1 MTQLNKDI
9 LPEAYNEFLSDVATA
24 VQQHRVQAI
33 ESVQTISN
41 QLYWNIGELI
51 IKKQLEFGWGKSVI
65 LLLSRDLPQL
75 IGEGVSWSPR
85 NLQFMK
91 QLVAEYSN
99 VKQPASHLENT
110 NVKQSVSQLE
120 NTNVKPLV
128 SHLENANVKQPDSH
142 LGYVKKLVLN
152 IPWKHNILIIQKV
165 KDPKA
170 RVFYLEQT
178 IKNRYSNTVLLHQIK
193 ANAYE
198 HYISKPSQHN
208 FATALPKHFQEQARE
223 SIKSVYSLDFLDIN
237 KPVTERALENTMVEN
252 VKRLMLELGY
262 GFCFIGNQY
271 RLSLGEKD
279 YYIDLLFYHR
289 ILKCL
294 VAVELKVVEFE
305 PEFVGKL
312 DFYLQLMDEQLK
324 QLDDQPSI
332 GILLVPDKN
341 HLEVEYTLRNA
352 NNPIGVAEYY
362 LSKQLP
368 KELIGKLPTSE
379 QFQSVL
385 ISQIKT
391 NNKKENNE

>member
-1 MTQLNKDI
+1 MTQLLKDI
-9 LPEAYNEFLSDVATA
+9 SPDAYNEFLSDVATA

-33 ESVQTISN
+33 QSVQTISN

-51 IKKQLEFGWGKSVI
+51 IQKQLEFGWGKSVI

-99 VKQPASHLENT
+99 VKP
-110 NVKQSVSQLE
+110 
-120 NTNVKPLV
+120 PV
-128 SHLENANVKQPDSH
+128 SHLEGSNSENSNMKQAASHSENTNMNQLGSH
-142 LGYVKKLVLN
+142 LEYVKKLVFSV
-152 IPWKHNILIIQKV
+152 PWKHNILILQKV
-165 KDPKA
+165 KESKA
-170 RVFYLEQT
+170 RIFYLEQT
-178 IKNRYSNTVLLHQIK
+178 IKNRYSRAVLLHQIK

-198 HYISKPSQHN
+198 HYTTKPAQHN
-208 FATALPKHFQEQARE
+208 FAKALPEHFQEQARE

-237 KPVTERALENTMVEN
+237 KPVTEKALENKMVEN

-262 GFCFIGNQY
+262 GFCFIGKQY

-305 PEFVGKL
+305 PDPSDSELAKQFVGKL

-324 QLDDQPSI
+324 QFDDQPSI
-332 GILLVPDKN
+332 GILLVPEKN

-362 LSKQLP
+362 FSNQLP
-368 KELIGKLPTSE
+368 KEFIGKLPTSE
-379 QFQSVL
+379 EFQRVL
-385 ISQIKT
+385 ITEKK
-391 NNKKENNE
+391 NKK

>member
-1 MTQLNKDI
+1 MTQLNKNISPD
-9 LPEAYNEFLSDVATA
+9 AYNEFLSDVATA
-24 VQQHRVQAI
+24 VQQHRLQAI
-33 ESVQTISN
+33 QSVQTISN

-51 IKKQLEFGWGKSVI
+51 IQKQLEFGWGKSVI
-65 LLLSRDLPQL
+65 LLLSLDLPQL

-91 QLVAEYSN
+91 QLVVEYSNVKSPVSHLEVSNSQNSNVNQADSQLENTN
-99 VKQPASHLENT
+99 VKQPASHL
-110 NVKQSVSQLE
+110 
-120 NTNVKPLV
+120 
-128 SHLENANVKQPDSH
+128 D
-142 LGYVKKLVLN
+142 YVKKLVLTT
-152 IPWKHNILIIQKV
+152 PWYHNILILQKV
-165 KDPKA
+165 KEPKA
-170 RVFYLEQT
+170 RIFYLEQT
-178 IKNRYSNTVLLHQIK
+178 IKNRYSRAVLLHQIK
-193 ANAYE
+193 ASAYE
-198 HYISKPSQHN
+198 YFISKPAQHN
-208 FATALPKHFQEQARE
+208 FAKALPEHFQEQARE

-237 KPVTERALENTMVEN
+237 KPVTERDLENTMVEN

-324 QLDDQPSI
+324 QIDDQPSI
-332 GILLVPDKN
+332 GILLVPEKN

-352 NNPIGVAEYY
+352 YNPIGVAEYI

-379 QFQSVL
+379 EFQRVL
-385 ISQIKT
+385 IPETKT
-391 NNKKENNE
+391 KSKK

>member
-1 MTQLNKDI
+1 MTQLNKNISPD
-9 LPEAYNEFLSDVATA
+9 AYNEFLSDVATA
-24 VQQHRVQAI
+24 VQQHRLQAI
-33 ESVQTISN
+33 QSVQTISN

-51 IKKQLEFGWGKSVI
+51 IQKQLEFGWGKSVI

-91 QLVAEYSN
+91 QLVVEYSNVKSPVSHLEVSNSQNSNVNQADSQLENTN
-99 VKQPASHLENT
+99 VKQPASHL
-110 NVKQSVSQLE
+110 
-120 NTNVKPLV
+120 
-128 SHLENANVKQPDSH
+128 D
-142 LGYVKKLVLN
+142 YVKKLVLTT
-152 IPWKHNILIIQKV
+152 PWYHNILILQKV
-165 KDPKA
+165 KEPKA
-170 RVFYLEQT
+170 RIFYLEQT
-178 IKNRYSNTVLLHQIK
+178 IKNRYSRAVLLHQIK
-193 ANAYE
+193 ASAYE
-198 HYISKPSQHN
+198 YFISKPAQHN
-208 FATALPKHFQEQARE
+208 FAKALPEHFQEQARE

-237 KPVTERALENTMVEN
+237 KPVTERDLENTMVEN

-324 QLDDQPSI
+324 QIDDQPSI
-332 GILLVPDKN
+332 GILLVPEKN
-341 HLEVEYTLRNA
+341 HLEVEYTLLNA
-352 NNPIGVAEYY
+352 NNPIGVAEYI

-379 QFQSVL
+379 EFQRVL
-385 ISQIKT
+385 IPETKT
-391 NNKKENNE
+391 KSKK

>member
-9 LPEAYNEFLSDVATA
+9 SPDAYNEFLSDVATA

-33 ESVQTISN
+33 QSVQTISN

-51 IKKQLEFGWGKSVI
+51 IKKQEEFGWGKSVI

-99 VKQPASHLENT
+99 VNQADSQLENT
-110 NVKQSVSQLE
+110 NVKPPVSQLE
-120 NTNVKPLV
+120 NTNVK
-128 SHLENANVKQPDSH
+128 QPVSH

-152 IPWKHNILIIQKV
+152 TPWKHNILIIQKV

-198 HYISKPSQHN
+198 HYTTKPAQHN
-208 FATALPKHFQEQARE
+208 FAKALPEHFQEQARE

-237 KPVTERALENTMVEN
+237 KPVTERDLENTMVEN

-332 GILLVPDKN
+332 GILLVPEKN

-352 NNPIGVAEYY
+352 NNPIGVAEYI
-362 LSKQLP
+362 LSKKLP
-368 KELIGKLPTSE
+368 KELIGKLPTAE
-379 QFQSVL
+379 EFQRVL
-385 ISQIKT
+385 ISETKP
-391 NNKKENNE
+391 KKK

>member
-1 MTQLNKDI
+1 MAQLNKDI
-9 LPEAYNEFLSDVATA
+9 SPDAYTEFLSDVASA
-24 VQQHRVQAI
+24 VQEHRIQAI
-33 ESVQTISN
+33 QSVQTISN

-99 VKQPASHLENT
+99 VNQLGSYLEST
-110 NVKQSVSQLE
+110 NVKQ
-120 NTNVKPLV
+120 PD
-128 SHLENANVKQPDSH
+128 SHLENANVKQPVSH
-142 LGYVKKLVLN
+142 LEYVKKLVFN
-152 IPWKHNILIIQKV
+152 TPWRHNILILQKV

-178 IKNRYSNTVLLHQIK
+178 IKNKYGSSVLLHQIK

-198 HYISKPSQHN
+198 YYISKPSQHN
-208 FATALPKHFQEQARE
+208 FAKALPEHFQEQARE

-237 KPVTERALENTMVEN
+237 KPVTEKALENTMVEN

-294 VAVELKVVEFE
+294 VAVELKVVDFE

-312 DFYLQLMDEQLK
+312 DFYLQLIDEQLK
-324 QLDDQPSI
+324 QSDDKPSI

-352 NNPIGVAEYY
+352 SKPIGVAEYV
-362 LSKQLP
+362 LSKELP
-368 KELIGKLPTSE
+368 KELIGKLPTVE
-379 QFQSVL
+379 EFQNMM
-385 ISQIKT
+385 IFETKT
-391 NNKKENNE
+391 KNKK

>member
-9 LPEAYNEFLSDVATA
+9 LPEAYNDFLSDVATA

-33 ESVQTISN
+33 QSVQTISN
-41 QLYWNIGELI
+41 QLYWSIGELI
-51 IKKQLEFGWGKSVI
+51 IKKQEEFGWGKSVI

-99 VKQPASHLENT
+99 VNQAG
-110 NVKQSVSQLE
+110 SQLE
-120 NTNVKPLV
+120 NTNVNQLG
-128 SHLENANVKQPDSH
+128 SHLE
-142 LGYVKKLVLN
+142 YVKRLVFSV
-152 IPWKHNILIIQKV
+152 PWKHNILILQKV
-165 KDPKA
+165 KEPKS
-170 RVFYLEQT
+170 RIFYLEQT
-178 IKNRYSNTVLLHQIK
+178 IKNRYSRAVLLHQIK

-198 HYISKPSQHN
+198 HYTTKPSQHN
-208 FATALPKHFQEQARE
+208 FANALPEHFQEQARE

-237 KPVTERALENTMVEN
+237 KPVTEKALENTMVEN

-271 RLSLGEKD
+271 RLSLGDKD

-324 QLDDQPSI
+324 QFDDQPSI
-332 GILLVPDKN
+332 GILLVPEKN

-352 NNPIGVAEYY
+352 NKPIGVAEYI

-368 KELIGKLPTSE
+368 KELIGKLPTVAE
-379 QFQSVL
+379 FQRIL
-385 ISQIKT
+385 IPETKSK
-391 NNKKENNE
+391 NKK

>member
-1 MTQLNKDI
+1 MTTKLNKDI
-9 LPEAYNEFLSDVATA
+9 LPDAYNEFLSDVATA
-24 VQQHRVQAI
+24 VQQHRVEAI
-33 ESVQTISN
+33 QSVQTISN

-51 IKKQLEFGWGKSVI
+51 IQKQLEFGWGKSVI

-99 VKQPASHLENT
+99 VNQLGSHLENANVKQVASHLENT
-110 NVKQSVSQLE
+110 NVK
-120 NTNVKPLV
+120 PPV
-128 SHLENANVKQPDSH
+128 SHLDYA
-142 LGYVKKLVLN
+142 KKLVLTT
-152 IPWKHNILIIQKV
+152 PWYHNILILQKV

-170 RVFYLEQT
+170 RIFYLEQT
-178 IKNRYSNTVLLHQIK
+178 IKNRYSRAVLLHQIK

-198 HYISKPSQHN
+198 YYISKPSQHN
-208 FATALPKHFQEQARE
+208 FAKALPEHFQEQARE

-237 KPVTERALENTMVEN
+237 KPVTEKALESTMVEN

-324 QLDDQPSI
+324 QFDDKPSI

-352 NNPIGVAEYY
+352 NKPIGVAEYI
-362 LSKQLP
+362 LSKELP
-368 KELIGKLPTSE
+368 KELIGKLPTVE
-379 QFQSVL
+379 EFQSVL
-385 ISQIKT
+385 ITATKSK
-391 NNKKENNE
+391 NKS

>member
-9 LPEAYNEFLSDVATA
+9 SPDAYNEFLSDVATA

-33 ESVQTISN
+33 QSVQTISN

-99 VKQPASHLENT
+99 VNQAG
-110 NVKQSVSQLE
+110 SQ
-120 NTNVKPLV
+120 
-128 SHLENANVKQPDSH
+128 LENANVKQPVSH
-142 LGYVKKLVLN
+142 LENPNVKQPVSHLEYVKKLVLN
-152 IPWKHNILIIQKV
+152 TPWRHNILILQKV
-165 KDPKA
+165 KEPKA

-178 IKNRYSNTVLLHQIK
+178 IKNKYSSSVLLHQIK

-198 HYISKPSQHN
+198 HYTTKPAQHN
-208 FATALPKHFQEQARE
+208 FAKALPEHFQEQARE

-237 KPVTERALENTMVEN
+237 KPVTERDLESTMVEN

-324 QLDDQPSI
+324 QIDDQPSI
-332 GILLVPDKN
+332 GILLVPEKN

-352 NNPIGVAEYY
+352 NNPIGVAEYI

-368 KELIGKLPTSE
+368 KELIGKLPTAE
-379 QFQSVL
+379 EFQRVL
-385 ISQIKT
+385 IPETKT
-391 NNKKENNE
+391 KNKK

>member
-9 LPEAYNEFLSDVATA
+9 SSIAYNEFLSDVATA

-33 ESVQTISN
+33 QSVQTISN

-51 IKKQLEFGWGKSVI
+51 IQKQLEFGWGKSVI

-99 VKQPASHLENT
+99 VNQAASHIENP
-110 NVKQSVSQLE
+110 NVKQ
-120 NTNVKPLV
+120 PV
-128 SHLENANVKQPDSH
+128 SHLENANVNQLGSH
-142 LGYVKKLVLN
+142 LKYVKKLVFSV
-152 IPWKHNILIIQKV
+152 PWKHNVLILQKV
-165 KDPKA
+165 KEPKA
-170 RVFYLEQT
+170 RIFYLEQT
-178 IKNRYSNTVLLHQIK
+178 IKNRYSRAVLLHQIN

-198 HYISKPSQHN
+198 HYTTKPAQHN
-208 FATALPKHFQEQARE
+208 FAKALPEHFQEQARE

-237 KPVTERALENTMVEN
+237 KPVTEKALENTMVEN

-312 DFYLQLMDEQLK
+312 DFYLQLIDEQLK

-332 GILLVPDKN
+332 GILLVPEKD

-352 NNPIGVAEYY
+352 NKPIGVAEYI
-362 LSKQLP
+362 LSKKLP
-368 KELIGKLPTSE
+368 KELIGKLPTAE
-379 QFQSVL
+379 EFQRVL
-385 ISQIKT
+385 ISQTKP
-391 NNKKENNE
+391 KKK

>member
-99 VKQPASHLENT
+99 VNQAASHLEIPNVKQPASHLE
-110 NVKQSVSQLE
+110 
-120 NTNVKPLV
+120 
-128 SHLENANVKQPDSH
+128 
-142 LGYVKKLVLN
+142 YVKKLVLTA
-152 IPWKHNILIIQKV
+152 PWYHNILILQKI
-165 KDPKA
+165 KEPKA

-178 IKNRYSNTVLLHQIK
+178 IKNKYSRAVLLHQIK

-198 HYISKPSQHN
+198 HYLSKPSQHN
-208 FATALPKHFQEQARE
+208 FATALPEHFQEQARE

>member
-1 MTQLNKDI
+1 MIQLNKNI
-9 LPEAYNEFLSDVATA
+9 SPEAYNEFLSDVATA

-33 ESVQTISN
+33 QSVQTISN

-51 IKKQLEFGWGKSVI
+51 IKKQEEFGWGKSVI
-65 LLLSRDLPQL
+65 LLLSQDLPQL

-99 VKQPASHLENT
+99 VNQAS
-110 NVKQSVSQLE
+110 SQLE
-120 NTNVKPLV
+120 NTNVKQPV
-128 SHLENANVKQPDSH
+128 SHLE
-142 LGYVKKLVLN
+142 YVKKLVLN
-152 IPWKHNILIIQKV
+152 TPWRHNILILQKV
-165 KDPKA
+165 KEPKA

-178 IKNRYSNTVLLHQIK
+178 IKNKYSSSVLLHQIK

-198 HYISKPSQHN
+198 HYTTKPAQHN
-208 FATALPKHFQEQARE
+208 FAKALPEHFQEQARE

-237 KPVTERALENTMVEN
+237 KPVTEKALENTMVEN

-324 QLDDQPSI
+324 QFDDQSSI
-332 GILLVPDKN
+332 GILLVPEKD

-352 NNPIGVAEYY
+352 NKPIGVAEYI

-368 KELIGKLPTSE
+368 KELIGKLPTAE
-379 QFQSVL
+379 EFQRIL
-385 ISQIKT
+385 IPDTKT
-391 NNKKENNE
+391 KNKK

>member
-24 VQQHRVQAI
+24 VQQHRVKAI

-99 VKQPASHLENT
+99 VKQPASHLENP
-110 NVKQSVSQLE
+110 NVNQL
-120 NTNVKPLV
+120 
-128 SHLENANVKQPDSH
+128 DSH
-142 LGYVKKLVLN
+142 LKYIKNLIAAVPWQHNVL
-152 IPWKHNILIIQKV
+152 ILQKV
-165 KDPKA
+165 KESKA

-178 IKNRYSNTVLLHQIK
+178 IKNKYSRAVLLHQIK

-198 HYISKPSQHN
+198 YYLSKPTQHN
-208 FATALPKHFQEQARE
+208 FATALPEHFQEQARE

-237 KPVTERALENTMVEN
+237 KPVTERALENRMVEN

>member
-1 MTQLNKDI
+1 MTLLNKDI
-9 LPEAYNEFLSDVATA
+9 APDAYNEFLSDVASA

-33 ESVQTISN
+33 QSVQTISN
-41 QLYWNIGELI
+41 QLYWSIGELI

-91 QLVAEYSN
+91 QLVAEYSI
-99 VKQPASHLENT
+99 VKQPASHLET
-110 NVKQSVSQLE
+110 ANVNQLD
-120 NTNVKPLV
+120 
-128 SHLENANVKQPDSH
+128 SHLE
-142 LGYVKKLVLN
+142 YVKKLIASVPWQHNVL
-152 IPWKHNILIIQKV
+152 ILQRV

-170 RVFYLEQT
+170 RIFYLEQT
-178 IKNRYSNTVLLHQIK
+178 IKNRYSRAVLLHQIK

-198 HYISKPSQHN
+198 YYVSKPSQHN
-208 FATALPKHFQEQARE
+208 FAKALPEHFQEQARE

-237 KPVTERALENTMVEN
+237 KPVTEKALENTMVES

-271 RLSLGEKD
+271 RLSLGDKD

-324 QLDDQPSI
+324 QLDDKPSI
-332 GILLVPDKN
+332 GILLVPEKN

-352 NNPIGVAEYY
+352 NKPIGVAEYI

-368 KELIGKLPTSE
+368 KELIGKLPTVE
-379 QFQSVL
+379 EFQSIL
-385 ISQIKT
+385 ISETKPKH
-391 NNKKENNE
+391 KK

>member
-9 LPEAYNEFLSDVATA
+9 AQEAYNEFLSDVATA

-33 ESVQTISN
+33 QSVQTISN

-65 LLLSRDLPQL
+65 LMLSQDLPQL
-75 IGEGVSWSPR
+75 IGGGVSWSPR

-99 VKQPASHLENT
+99 VKP
-110 NVKQSVSQLE
+110 
-120 NTNVKPLV
+120 PV
-128 SHLENANVKQPDSH
+128 SHLEGSNSENPNVKQPVSH
-142 LGYVKKLVLN
+142 LEYVKKLVLN
-152 IPWKHNILIIQKV
+152 TPWRHNILILQKV
-165 KDPKA
+165 KEHKA

-178 IKNRYSNTVLLHQIK
+178 IKNKYSSSVLLHQIK

-198 HYISKPSQHN
+198 HYTTKPAQHN
-208 FATALPKHFQEQARE
+208 FAKALPEHFQEQARE

-237 KPVTERALENTMVEN
+237 KPVTEKALENTMVEN

-324 QLDDQPSI
+324 QIDDQPSI
-332 GILLVPDKN
+332 GILLVPEKN

-352 NNPIGVAEYY
+352 NNPIGVAEYI
-362 LSKQLP
+362 LSKKLP
-368 KELIGKLPTSE
+368 KELIGKLPTAE
-379 QFQSVL
+379 EFQRVL
-385 ISQIKT
+385 ISETKPK
-391 NNKKENNE
+391 NKS

>member
-33 ESVQTISN
+33 QSVQTISN

-51 IKKQLEFGWGKSVI
+51 IKKQMEFGWGKSVI

-99 VKQPASHLENT
+99 VNQAASQLEIP
-110 NVKQSVSQLE
+110 NVKQ
-120 NTNVKPLV
+120 PV
-128 SHLENANVKQPDSH
+128 SHLEYVKQ
-142 LGYVKKLVLN
+142 LVLRV
-152 IPWKHNILIIQKV
+152 PWRHNILILQKV
-165 KDPKA
+165 KDENA
-170 RVFYLEQT
+170 RIFYLEQA
-178 IKNRYSNTVLLHQIK
+178 IKNKYSSAVLLHQIK

-198 HYISKPSQHN
+198 YYLSKPTQHN
-208 FATALPKHFQEQARE
+208 FEKALPEHFQEQARE

-385 ISQIKT
+385 ISQTKPK
-391 NNKKENNE
+391 NKKENNE

>member
-1 MTQLNKDI
+1 MPQLNKDI
-9 LPEAYNEFLSDVATA
+9 SQDAYNEFLSDVATT

-33 ESVQTISN
+33 QSVQTISN

-51 IKKQLEFGWGKSVI
+51 IKKQEKFGWGKSVI
-65 LLLSRDLPQL
+65 LLLSRDLPHL

-99 VKQPASHLENT
+99 VNQLDSHLENT
-110 NVKQSVSQLE
+110 NVKPPVSYLE
-120 NTNVKPLV
+120 
-128 SHLENANVKQPDSH
+128 
-142 LGYVKKLVLN
+142 YVKKLVLN
-152 IPWKHNILIIQKV
+152 TPWKHNITILQKV
-165 KDPKA
+165 KDIKA

-178 IKNRYSNTVLLHQIK
+178 IKNRYSNSVLLHQIK

-198 HYISKPSQHN
+198 HYTSKPSQHN
-208 FATALPKHFQEQARE
+208 FAKALPEHFQEQARE

-237 KPVTERALENTMVEN
+237 KPIAERELENSMVEK

-271 RLSLGEKD
+271 RLSLGDKD

-312 DFYLQLMDEQLK
+312 DFYLQLIDDQLK
-324 QLDDQPSI
+324 QEDDKPSI
-332 GILLVPDKN
+332 GILLVPEKN
-341 HLEVEYTLRNA
+341 HLEVEYALRTVNK
-352 NNPIGVAEYY
+352 PIGVSQYT
-362 LSKQLP
+362 LSKELP
-368 KELIGKLPTSE
+368 KEFEGKLPTSE
-379 QFQSVL
+379 EFKSIL
-385 ISQIKT
+385 
-391 NNKKENNE
+391 NE

>member
-9 LPEAYNEFLSDVATA
+9 SPDAYNEFLSDVATA

-33 ESVQTISN
+33 QSVQTISN

-51 IKKQLEFGWGKSVI
+51 IQKQAEFGWGKSVI
-65 LLLSRDLPQL
+65 LLLSQDLPQL

-110 NVKQSVSQLE
+110 NVKPPVSQLE
-120 NTNVKPLV
+120 NANVNQAD
-128 SHLENANVKQPDSH
+128 SHLE
-142 LGYVKKLVLN
+142 YVKKLITTTPWQHNVL
-152 IPWKHNILIIQKV
+152 ILQKV

-178 IKNRYSNTVLLHQIK
+178 IKNRYSRAVLLHQIK

-198 HYISKPSQHN
+198 HYTTKPSQHN
-208 FATALPKHFQEQARE
+208 FAKALPEHFQEQARE

-237 KPVTERALENTMVEN
+237 KPVTEKALENTMVEN

-271 RLSLGEKD
+271 RLSLGDKD

-324 QLDDQPSI
+324 QIDDQPSI
-332 GILLVPDKN
+332 GILLVPEKD

-352 NNPIGVAEYY
+352 NKPIGVAEYI
-362 LSKQLP
+362 LSKKLP

-379 QFQSVL
+379 EFQRIL
-385 ISQIKT
+385 IPQTKT
-391 NNKKENNE
+391 KHK

>member
-9 LPEAYNEFLSDVATA
+9 SPDAYNEFLSDVATA

-33 ESVQTISN
+33 QSVQTISN

-51 IKKQLEFGWGKSVI
+51 IQKQEEFGWGKSVI

-91 QLVAEYSN
+91 QLVVEYSNVKSPVSHLEVSNSQNSNMNQADSQLENTN
-99 VKQPASHLENT
+99 VKQPASHL
-110 NVKQSVSQLE
+110 
-120 NTNVKPLV
+120 
-128 SHLENANVKQPDSH
+128 D
-142 LGYVKKLVLN
+142 YVKKLVLTT
-152 IPWKHNILIIQKV
+152 PWYHNILILQKV
-165 KDPKA
+165 KEPKA
-170 RVFYLEQT
+170 RIFYLEQT
-178 IKNRYSNTVLLHQIK
+178 IKNRYSRAVLLHQIK
-193 ANAYE
+193 ASAYE
-198 HYISKPSQHN
+198 YFISKPAQHN
-208 FATALPKHFQEQARE
+208 FAKALPEHFQEQARE

-237 KPVTERALENTMVEN
+237 KPVTERDLENTMVEN

-324 QLDDQPSI
+324 QIDDQPSI
-332 GILLVPDKN
+332 GILLVPEKN

-352 NNPIGVAEYY
+352 NNPIGVAEYI

-379 QFQSVL
+379 EFQRVL
-385 ISQIKT
+385 IPETKT
-391 NNKKENNE
+391 KNKK